1 MKRKHIKLCYAIIR
15 LCFGMDSIEET
26 FISKVTDWIGLVKA
40 ISAQIPNEEY
50 SPLVLARFQYEVLG
64 YIDLV
69 DPDLDWRYIM
79 VTGLDL
85 KSSPRFQAYSF
96 GRGKAI
102 TFKVHKKKP
111 FRDPRVVTSFADVPI
126 SDGDTAQKGCLK
138 RDFWREEI
146 TQKKLYAA

>member
-1 MKRKHIKLCYAIIR
+1 
-15 LCFGMDSIEET
+15 
-26 FISKVTDWIGLVKA
+26 
-40 ISAQIPNEEY
+40 
-50 SPLVLARFQYEVLG
+50 
-64 YIDLV
+64 
-69 DPDLDWRYIM
+69 M

-126 SDGDTAQKGCLK
+126 SDGDILYLK
-138 RDFWREEI
+138 DVKREPKR
-146 TQKKLYAA
+146 KKIDDKWVDDPIETEWWIKDYSKVI